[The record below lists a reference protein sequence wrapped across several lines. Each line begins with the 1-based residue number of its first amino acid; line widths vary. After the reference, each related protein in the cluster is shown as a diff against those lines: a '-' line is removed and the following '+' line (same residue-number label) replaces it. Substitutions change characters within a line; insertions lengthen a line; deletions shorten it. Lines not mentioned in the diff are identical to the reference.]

1 MTYRN
6 RNAMADDSK
15 MVPETKNGIGTRLE
29 TVVARLGGIAQ
40 VAKTTDLSPSTLRRY
55 INEETDVKLG
65 DAARL
70 CRMAGFS
77 LEWLADGTGEPGGDI
92 AVETEPD
99 DYALIPGYNVQVSA
113 GNGSAINEEQVTRKL
128 AFRRKWLNFRGLHE
142 KNLVVVFAK
151 GDSMEP
157 TISDNNTIM
166 VDTSDNVPQDG
177 RMYVIRVDDHL
188 LVKRTQI
195 VPGQGV
201 QLISDNKDYPP
212 MLVKLGNA
220 ETTIEFV
227 GRVVWIGKD
236 V

>member
-1 MTYRN
+1 M
-6 RNAMADDSK
+6 
-15 MVPETKNGIGTRLE
+15 
-29 TVVARLGGIAQ
+29 VVAKLGG
-40 VAKTTDLSPSTLRRY
+40 VPSVTEKTSFKASTLHRY
-55 INEETDVKLG
+55 MNGETEIKLS
-65 DAARL
+65 DAAVL

-77 LEWLADGTGEPGGDI
+77 LEWLAEGSGEPGSEV
-92 AVETEPD
+92 AAETEPD

-128 AFRRKWLNFRGLHE
+128 AFRRKWLRFRGLHE

-220 ETTIEFV
+220 DTTIEFV